1 MFPLYRKSKDSKN
14 FYQIINE
21 REFFQL
27 KIIGSKI
34 RKYHYKVDK
43 FPEILM
49 IKEMIDYSNEFY
61 EACESSDF
69 ENIEQY
75 SISS

>member
-1 MFPLYRKSKDSKN
+1 MFPLYRKSSDSKN

-34 RKYHYKVDK
+34 RKYHYIVDK

-49 IKEMIDYSNEFY
+49 IKEMIDFSNEFY
-61 EACESSDF
+61 EECESKDF
-69 ENIEQY
+69 EIREQN

>member
-34 RKYHYKVDK
+34 RKYHYIVDK

-49 IKEMIDYSNEFY
+49 IKEMIDSTNEFY
-61 EACESSDF
+61 EVCERLDF
-69 ENIEQY
+69 QNREQN
-75 SISS
+75 SI